1 LHFFTF
7 CGIIYKTNDKGGN
20 AMDKTKKILMG
31 IVVILVIFSIII
43 TALYFNLRKY
53 SKYTLQSL
61 LDASE
66 ETYELNNRVN
76 DLEDEISDLKNQLE
90 NK

>member
-1 LHFFTF
+1 MK
-7 CGIIYKTNDKGGN
+7 KTN
-20 AMDKTKKILMG
+20 KILIG
-31 IVVILVIFSIII
+31 IVVILVVFLIII

-53 SKYTLQSL
+53 SKYTLQCL

-66 ETYELNNRVN
+66 EVYELNNRVN
-76 DLEDEISDLKNQLE
+76 DLEDQISDLENQLE

>member
-1 LHFFTF
+1 
-7 CGIIYKTNDKGGN
+7 
-20 AMDKTKKILMG
+20 MDKTKKILMG